1 MTANLFIEETGQ
13 EQKQTIIFLHA
24 SGSSSKMWQHHI
36 AALKNDFHCV
46 AIDLP
51 GHGNSRDIEWTNFA
65 DVTEMIADII
75 KVKAHGKPHLVGLS
89 LGGGLVLN
97 LLAKHTDLVE
107 RAVVDGMAHYPI
119 KGYRK
124 VIAGVYVMS
133 LLKNTKLVA
142 KLMSSMMA
150 KDGVP
155 EEEYRSFVADLQQAS
170 KRSFHRAMSQANLLR
185 INLRVDNPVFF
196 VSGGKESGSI
206 HESHQLLVSKNP
218 ASECAYYPDKGHA
231 WLFSDVTTH
240 IQLVQYFLQ
249 RAAFPNQLRRFAD

>member
-36 AALKNDFHCV
+36 AALKNDFHCI

-51 GHGNSRDIEWTNFA
+51 GHGNSRNIEWTTFD
-65 DVTEMIADII
+65 DVTEMIASII
-75 KVKAHGKPHLVGLS
+75 KAKAHGKPHLVGLS
-89 LGGGLVLN
+89 LGASLILKLLVKE
-97 LLAKHTDLVE
+97 ADLVGQ
-107 RAVVDGMAHYPI
+107 AIVDGSSHQPI